1 METSASLL
9 ERLRTSPEQADWN
22 LLVELYTPLIRGWLR
37 RYSASNQDADDV
49 VQEVLSVVVR
59 KLPFFERERTGS
71 FRSWLRTISVNCLR
85 DSWKAKKFRPSA
97 AGGSDFQNVLEQM
110 ADPASE
116 LAQRWNDEHDRHVLQ
131 SLLEQIRPKLK
142 DEIWLAFK
150 RLTIDGASAAEVAGE
165 LGTTTNAV
173 YIAKSRVMSQLRELG
188 RGLIE

>member
-9 ERLRTSPEQADWN
+9 ERLRNAPEQADWN

-49 VQEVLSVVVR
+49 VQEVLAVVIR
-59 KLPFFERERTGS
+59 KLPLFERERTGS

-85 DSWKAKKFRPSA
+85 DSWRSKRFRPSA
-97 AGGSDFQNVLEQM
+97 AGGSDFHMVLEQM

-116 LAQRWNDEHDRHVLQ
+116 LAQRWNDEHDRHVLG
-131 SLLEQIRPKLK
+131 SLLEQIRPKLN
-142 DEIWLAFK
+142 DEMWQAFK
-150 RLTIDGASAAEVAGE
+150 RVSIDGATVADVAVE
-165 LGTTTNAV
+165 LGTTTNAI

-188 RGLIE
+188 RGFID

>member
-9 ERLRTSPEQADWN
+9 ERLRNSPDQADWN
-22 LLVELYTPLIRGWLR
+22 LLVELYTPLIRGWIR
-37 RYSASNQDADDV
+37 RYSASTRDADDV
-49 VQEVLSVVVR
+49 VQEVLAVVVR

-85 DSWKAKKFRPSA
+85 DSWRARKFKPSA
-97 AGGSDFQNVLEQM
+97 TGGSDFQVVLEQM

-116 LAQRWNDEHDRHVLQ
+116 LAQRWNDEHDRHVLR

-142 DEIWLAFK
+142 DDMWQAFK
-150 RLTIDGASAAEVAGE
+150 RVSIDGVPAADVAKE
-165 LGTTTNAV
+165 LNTTPNAV

-188 RGLIE
+188 RGLID

>member
-9 ERLRTSPEQADWN
+9 ERLRNSPEQADWN

-49 VQEVLSVVVR
+49 VQEVLAVVIR
-59 KLPFFERERTGS
+59 KLPLFERERTGS

-85 DSWKAKKFRPSA
+85 DSWRSKRFRPSA
-97 AGGSDFQNVLEQM
+97 AGGSDFHMVLEQM
-110 ADPASE
+110 ADPASQ
-116 LAQRWNDEHDRHVLQ
+116 LAQRWNDEHDRHVLR
-131 SLLEQIRPKLK
+131 SLLEQIRPKLN
-142 DEIWLAFK
+142 DEMWLAFK
-150 RLTIDGASAAEVAGE
+150 RVSIDGAAAADVARE

-188 RGLIE
+188 RGFID